1 VFAILKSRIIKI
13 TLVIFISLLIT
24 TCFSQN
30 YKGTIDSVFSIVK
43 QINSDLDSFT
53 KIEKYKD
60 SISFKNYYILN
71 KELKKAEVST
81 IENGTLKNVSWYFY
95 NSNLIYSERVWLD
108 NKGIKIMDSEKVIV
122 QNNKIIA
129 WLNSSNQLIDFNTN
143 EYNQLCIKLIEFGD
157 YLKNDSLD
165 D

>member
-1 VFAILKSRIIKI
+1 MFAILKSRIIKI